1 MAGISKAKG
10 RRSNNKRRKEA
21 YKNNKPKAATK
32 REKRLTAYIANE
44 GRCPGVTEA
53 HTRRLSQ
60 LEAGIEDT
68 DRKVRVE
75 AKVAARNKNPN
86 AGKNPRGVELAEAK
100 LVRLK
105 KSGLTK
111 G

>member
-10 RRSNNKRRKEA
+10 RRSNNKKRKEA
-21 YKNNKPKAATK
+21 YKNNKPKSASK
-32 REKRLTAYIANE
+32 REKRLTTYIENE

-53 HTRRLSQ
+53 HTRRLRQ
-60 LEAGIEDT
+60 LEAGIEDA
-68 DRKVRVE
+68 DRKVRIE
-75 AKVAARNKNPN
+75 AKVAARNQKPE
-86 AGKNPRGVELAEAK
+86 AGKNPKGVELAEAK

-111 G
+111 N

>member
-10 RRSNNKRRKEA
+10 RRSKKLKEA
-21 YKNNKPKAATK
+21 YNNNKPKSAAK

-53 HTRRLSQ
+53 HTRRLRQ
-60 LEAGIEDT
+60 LEAGIEDA

-75 AKVAARNKNPN
+75 AKVLARNKNPN
-86 AGKNPRGVELAEAK
+86 AGKNPRGVELAKDK
-100 LVRLK
+100 LARLK

-111 G
+111 